1 MKRKVN
7 ATLIGGFVV
16 AGLALIATAIIAL
29 AGNRFFTSQERVVM
43 HFSGSVYGLQVGA
56 PVVFRG
62 VRVGSVESIEVFYD
76 RATDSFSIPVVA
88 ALDSNAV
95 GGLDGKRADVDVG
108 LALPALV
115 KRGLSAQLAT
125 QSLLTG
131 LLYVDL
137 DLRPQRE
144 SSVRGTYQGV
154 TEIPTTATAIQN
166 LRAQLEGMDF
176 RAIAD
181 DLAAI
186 ASSARAIVSGPQ
198 LKQALDDLAA
208 ITASM
213 KRMSSRLDQ
222 RMDPLADEL
231 QRSLAAT
238 RKAMDGVGEAA
249 RSVNQTAAGVG
260 RTSDRVSD
268 LLAPDAP
275 LVSNLQR
282 AADEVGRTA
291 AALREATAGDSSLMV
306 GADRALEDLSRAARA
321 LRDLAETLEQQPD
334 ALLRG
339 REEVKP

>member
-1 MKRKVN
+1 
-7 ATLIGGFVV
+7 
-16 AGLALIATAIIAL
+16 
-29 AGNRFFTSQERVVM
+29 
-43 HFSGSVYGLQVGA
+43 
-56 PVVFRG
+56 
-62 VRVGSVESIEVFYD
+62 
-76 RATDSFSIPVVA
+76 
-88 ALDSNAV
+88 
-95 GGLDGKRADVDVG
+95 
-108 LALPALV
+108 
-115 KRGLSAQLAT
+115 
-125 QSLLTG
+125 
-131 LLYVDL
+131 
-137 DLRPQRE
+137 
-144 SSVRGTYQGV
+144 
-154 TEIPTTATAIQN
+154 
-166 LRAQLEGMDF
+166 MDF